1 MSFFVVFWY
10 GILAVINVKVCV
22 TSNVKD
28 DVTNIDFV
36 NSHIKFYDNQ
46 ISTSAKMLQSNRT
59 LPYLGTL
66 AILSIMIHSC
76 RDVTVSADKLFS
88 RLPEK
93 VTGISFSN
101 DLEHTE
107 EFNAYLY
114 KNFYNGGGVAVGDVN
129 NDGLPDIY
137 FCGNQ
142 QDNQLYLNRGNFKFE
157 DITKSAKVAS
167 RNVWSTGASM
177 ADVNGDGWL
186 DIYVCKGGT
195 PTGENR
201 NNELFINN
209 GADENGLVT
218 FTERAEEFGINDL
231 GLSTHAAFFDYDKDG
246 DLDCY
251 LLNNS
256 LRSVGSYDFVKGLRE
271 RPDSLGGNK
280 LYRNEGGK
288 KFVDVSHEA
297 GIYTSAIGFGLGVTI
312 GDVNRDGWPD
322 MFVSND
328 FFERDYLY
336 INQQN
341 GTFKEGLTTSIQAL
355 SKSSMG
361 ADMAD
366 LTNDGYPEIYVT
378 DMLPRDEARLKTT
391 MSFDSWE
398 IYQQMVRNDYHHQ
411 FTRNV
416 LQLNTG
422 SLDNDDSIPTVHF
435 DEIGRL
441 ADVHATDWS
450 WGALMADFDNNGWK
464 EIFVANGIYKDLMNQ
479 DYVNYFNP
487 ITIKRKIDQGNKAV
501 ITSMMDEIP
510 SNPLP
515 NYLFVNEGDLNFVN
529 KAAELGLDEPTF
541 SNGSAYADL
550 DNDGDLDLV
559 VNNVNMPASIY
570 RNNTEIHYPENRYLG
585 FDFVG
590 EGLNTFGIG
599 TQVSVIHDGQV
610 FYQELAPHRGFQ
622 SSVGYRLHFGLS
634 NYAVVDS
641 VIVRWMDDTYTILTD
656 VETNQVLQLE
666 QKSSNVTAYHFAKAK
681 KKYFSKSSALPF
693 LHQENTYSDFNKER
707 LIYHMIST
715 EGPKLAKGDVNG
727 DGQVDV
733 YIGGARDQAGQLFIQ
748 RNGTF
753 VAKSVAAFE
762 VDKNGEDVG
771 ATFFDADGDGDL
783 DLYVASGT
791 NEYSSASYG
800 LKDRLYFNDGQGN
813 FKVSP
818 QILPNAKFEHTSCVT
833 ANDFDGDGDV
843 DLFVGVR
850 MRSGLYGVPSNGYL
864 LENDGKGFFSNVT
877 AELAPSLT
885 EVGMIT
891 DAVWE
896 DIDGDKD
903 KDLVLV
909 GEWMPLTVFENK
921 NGVFQK
927 VEAVK
932 NRLNGWWNT
941 IRAADIDGDGDMD
954 FVVGNHGLNT
964 RFKTFEDYP
973 VMMYIN
979 DFDQNGMVE
988 QVLCAYNTDT
998 IYPFALRHDLVM
1010 SLPNLKKRYLKYEDY
1025 QLQTI
1030 RHIFSAAQLS
1040 NAVVLEANEMRT
1052 GIFVNNGGQF
1062 EFKPL
1067 PIEAQLAPIYA
1078 IEVLDIDNDGNLDI
1092 ILGGNFYKVKPE
1104 VGRYDGSHGLLLKG
1118 DGKGGF
1124 KPVNTMDSGLFITGQ
1139 IRDFALIGNQL
1150 LVAKNNDKLEVIQ
1163 LIEQVEQ

>member
-1 MSFFVVFWY
+1 MLQLNRTLSLL
-10 GILAVINVKVCV
+10 GILALLLIIYSCQD
-22 TSNVKD
+22 TA
-28 DVTNIDFV
+28 
-36 NSHIKFYDNQ
+36 
-46 ISTSAKMLQSNRT
+46 IST
-59 LPYLGTL
+59 
-66 AILSIMIHSC
+66 
-76 RDVTVSADKLFS
+76 DKLFS
-88 RLPEK
+88 SMPK
-93 VTGISFSN
+93 SITGISFSN
-101 DLEHTE
+101 DLVHTE

-114 KNFYNGGGVAVGDVN
+114 KNFYNGGGVAIGDIN

-142 QDNQLYLNRGNFKFE
+142 EDNQLYLNRGDFKFE
-157 DITKSAKVAS
+157 DITKVANVAS
-167 RNVWSTGASM
+167 KSVWSTGASM

-186 DIYVCKGGT
+186 DIYVCKAGSPDGK
-195 PTGENR
+195 NR

-209 GADENGLVT
+209 GADENGTVT
-218 FTERAEEFGINDL
+218 FTEKAAEFGINDL

-256 LRSVGSYDFVKGLRE
+256 LRSVGNYDFVKGLRD

-280 LYRNEGGK
+280 LYRNENGK
-288 KFVDVSHEA
+288 KFVDVSQEA
-297 GIYTSAIGFGLGVTI
+297 GIYSSAIGFGLGVTI

-341 GTFKEGLTTSIQAL
+341 GTFKESLTTSIREL

-398 IYQQMVRNDYHHQ
+398 IYQQMIRNDYHYQ

-416 LQLNTG
+416 LQLNIG
-422 SLDNDDSIPTVHF
+422 VLDNGDSIPTVHF

-487 ITIKRKIDQGNKAV
+487 VTIKRKIDQGDKAV

-515 NYLFVNEGDLNFVN
+515 NYLFVNDGNLNFVN
-529 KAAELGLDEPTF
+529 KAVELGLDEPTF

-559 VNNVNMPASIY
+559 VNNVNMSASIY
-570 RNNTEIHYPENRYLG
+570 RNNAEIHYPENHFLS
-585 FDFVG
+585 FDLLG
-590 EGLNTFGIG
+590 EGLNKFGVG
-599 TQVSVIHDGQV
+599 TQVSIIHNGQV
-610 FYQELAPHRGFQ
+610 YYQELAPHRGFQ
-622 SSVGYRLHFGLS
+622 SSVDYRLHFGLS

-656 VETNQVLQLE
+656 VATNQVLQLE
-666 QKSSNVTAYHFAKAK
+666 QKSSNTKDYHFAKAK
-681 KKYFSKSSALPF
+681 KKYFSKSLELPF
-693 LHQENTYSDFNKER
+693 SHQENSYSDFNKER

-715 EGPKLAKGDVNG
+715 EGPKLAKGDING
-727 DGQVDV
+727 DGQIDV
-733 YIGGARDQAGQLFIQ
+733 FIGGARDQAGMLFIQ
-748 RNGTF
+748 RNGMF
-753 VAKSVAAFE
+753 IPKSVKAFE
-762 VDKNGEDVG
+762 MDKKGEDVG
-771 ATFFDADGDGDL
+771 AIFFDADGDRDL
-783 DLYVASGT
+783 DLYVVSGT
-791 NEYSSASYG
+791 NEYSKASSG
-800 LKDRLYFNDGQGN
+800 LRDRLYYNDGLGN
-813 FKVSP
+813 FEVSD
-818 QILPNAKFEHTSCVT
+818 QILPNGKFEHTSCVA
-833 ANDFDGDGDV
+833 ANDFDGDGDI

-864 LENDGKGFFSNVT
+864 LVNNGKGVFTNVT
-877 AELAPSLT
+877 DKIAPNLT

-896 DIDGDKD
+896 DVDGDND
-903 KDLVLV
+903 KDLILV
-909 GEWMPLTVFENK
+909 GEWMSLTVFENK
-921 NGVFQK
+921 NGTFK
-927 VEAVK
+927 RVEAVEDK
-932 NRLNGWWNT
+932 RNGWWNT
-941 IRAADIDGDGDMD
+941 VRAADIDSDGDID

-964 RFKTFEDYP
+964 RFKAFENYP
-973 VMMYIN
+973 VMMYVN

-988 QVLCAYNTDT
+988 QVLCAFNTDT

-1030 RHIFSAAQLS
+1030 NDIFSAAQLEK
-1040 NAVVLEANEMRT
+1040 AVVLEANEMRT
-1052 GIFVNNGGQF
+1052 GVFINTGGKF

-1067 PIEAQLAPIYA
+1067 PIEAQFAPIYA
-1078 IEVLDIDNDGNLDI
+1078 IEVLDIDNDNHLDI
-1092 ILGGNFYKVKPE
+1092 ILGGNFYNVKPE
-1104 VGRYDGSHGLLLKG
+1104 VGRYDSSHGLLLKG

-1124 KPVNTMDSGLFITGQ
+1124 EAVNTMDSGLFIRGQ

-1150 LVAKNNDKLEVIQ
+1150 LVAKNNDKLEVIR
-1163 LIEQVEQ
+1163 LKNK